1 MADYKIVLDCALY
14 PEVILELFP
23 GQDASDRPDLIARCF
38 KIKLDDLL
46 YELLDNGVL
55 GEVIAHEC
63 VVGRVGRRRGSK
75 PYADIL
81 LTVANEYKPQATATF
96 GRWFDSRKE
105 HLEAKF
111 GEYIGIR
118 FPSIRYL

>member
-1 MADYKIVLDCALY
+1 MADYRIFLDCDPAC
-14 PEVILELFP
+14 PELIPGLFP
-23 GQDASDRPDLIARCF
+23 GQDASDRPDLIARTF

-46 YELLDNGVL
+46 HELLDNGVL
-55 GEVIAHEC
+55 GEVIAHEY
-63 VVGRVGRRRGSK
+63 VVGRRKGSK

-96 GRWFDSRKE
+96 GRWFDSRKT

-111 GEYIGIR
+111 GGYIVIR
-118 FPSIRYL
+118 FPSIRDL